1 MSGALASRFL
11 AFMIFTAAL
20 FWETL
25 SHIGTKGTFNSELY
39 VANSEQFLMV
49 APVLLFLWLMRHFL
63 PGRIGQTLEAKGY
76 HHRQE
81 PPKQTSHQ

>member
-1 MSGALASRFL
+1 MSSAFAARLLAI
-11 AFMIFTAAL
+11 MIFTAAL

-25 SHIGTKGTFNSELY
+25 SHLGTKGVFDGELY

-63 PGRIGQTLEAKGY
+63 PGHIDKTLKIKGY
-76 HHRQE
+76 RSQDDVTN
-81 PPKQTSHQ
+81 QTHPH